1 MQAGKQ
7 LREGIAAIPELKVLG
22 DPLWVISF
30 AARDPGSLDVYRVS
44 DEMSKRR
51 WNLNGLHRPSCV
63 HIAVT
68 LRHTQ
73 AGVVE
78 RFLADL
84 RAAVEHV
91 KRTPAE
97 PGGMAPVYGVAA
109 KLPARG
115 AVRDVLGMY
124 MDALYEV

>member
-1 MQAGKQ
+1 
-7 LREGIAAIPELKVLG
+7 LKVLG

-30 AARDPGSLDVYRVS
+30 AAVDPDALDIYRVA
-44 DEMSKRR
+44 DAMTKRR

-68 LRHTQ
+68 LRH
-73 AGVVE
+73 AKDGVVE

-84 RAAVEHV
+84 RESVAEVRA
-91 KRTPAE
+91 TPAE
-97 PGGMAPVYGVAA
+97 HGGMAPVYGLAA
-109 KLPARG
+109 TLPARG
-115 AVRDVLGMY
+115 AIGDILGMY